1 LPLNHGE
8 LIGPNFF
15 KYPDELR
22 KVIYT
27 TNAVENYHRSLRK
40 VTKAKSVFPND
51 TSLMKIL
58 YLATMEVT
66 KKWTGRM
73 KDWSVILSQLNI
85 YFKERIE
92 SYVV

>member
-1 LPLNHGE
+1 MHTTLYFNVQKLFSSLKLKKADGGYAGE
-8 LIGPNFF
+8 I
-15 KYPDELR
+15 KKIE
-22 KVIYT
+22 
-27 TNAVENYHRSLRK
+27 
-40 VTKAKSVFPND
+40 KAKSVFPND

-73 KDWSVILSQLNI
+73 KDWSIIVSQLNI